1 MMALDLGNDPTDF
14 TGKQIPNL
22 EPYVKLSSFNL
33 ALSISGET
41 RKTLKECVIDIFDL
55 E

>member
-1 MMALDLGNDPTDF
+1 MMALDLGNDRDTL
-14 TGKQIPNL
+14 GKQIPNL
-22 EPYVKLSSFNL
+22 EPFVKVSSLNL
-33 ALSISGET
+33 ALSIFGET